1 MCCYRSG
8 QKAALRREHGR
19 SSGRQR
25 ALAVVQERCFG
36 SFGGCHGTISWGLAM
51 AALGGRVRERSSWRL
66 QLAGRGNFTRARRE
80 GPLAQGPSCSRCT
93 AWAPVGRASGSAPGG
108 VGSVPTDGGRD
119 CLPGGLAGAGRMTG
133 LRLATPGVGPAV
145 ISVIFIHNSE
155 HFIFTQ

>member
-66 QLAGRGNFTRARRE
+66 QLAERGKEGGAVRA
-80 GPLAQGPSCSRCT
+80 GPLLLPLPCVGP
-93 AWAPVGRASGSAPGG
+93 GRAGQR
-108 VGSVPTDGGRD
+108 VGSVGGCPTVPTDGGRD